1 MVRRQEALDY
11 HSKGRKG
18 KIEVIPSK
26 PTSTSRDLSLAY
38 SPGVAEPCLEIA
50 QNPDDVYQYTAKGNL
65 VGVISNGTAVLG
77 LGNIGALASKP
88 VMEGKGVLF
97 KRFADIDVF
106 DIEID
111 EEDPEKF
118 VQIVK
123 ALEPTF
129 GGINL
134 EDLKAPECFEI
145 EEKLRK
151 IMNIPIMHD
160 DQHGTAIIST
170 AALFN
175 ALEIAQK
182 DISKIKVVF
191 SGAGASAIA
200 CANMMVSTGVQ
211 LENLWLCDTKGLV
224 YVDRHDGMN
233 PYKSK
238 FAKKSNLRSLAQ
250 VIDGAD
256 VFVGCSAKGVL
267 TVDMVK
273 SMAPNPI
280 VFALANPDPEIDY
293 PIAKAARPDLIMAT
307 GRSDY
312 PNQVNNVLGFPFIF
326 RGALDVHAKEINEEM
341 KLAAAKALAALARE
355 EVPDSVSRAYGGQ
368 KFSFGPE
375 YIIPKPFDTR
385 VLLWVAPAV
394 AKAAMDSGVAR
405 NPIHD
410 FDRYREH
417 LEDLQG
423 RSKDLIRSVI
433 NRAKL
438 DPKRIIFP
446 EGDHPLILQACENL
460 IEEGICKPILIGSSD
475 LIRNKISELGL
486 DLPGIEIIDPEH
498 SEMKNAATELYL
510 ELRKHKGVGWEEAK
524 RQVMRPLVFGSLLC
538 RMSQA
543 EGLLSGLKTTYP
555 ETIKPCL
562 EVIGAREGLGRVAG
576 VYITI
581 MKDRVLFL
589 ADTTMTIQPTA
600 DQLCDT
606 AIMTA
611 DLALNRFG
619 IEPKVALLS
628 YSNFGTVN
636 NPDIEITRDA
646 VKKIHEKRPDI
657 KCDGEVQADTAL
669 SKRLLAENFPWSAL
683 QGGANILIFPNLAS
697 ANISYKLIQRLAKAE
712 IMGPITCGMARPVNV
727 LQQDSSLN
735 DVIHMAAITVVEA
748 QDRGN

>member
-368 KFSFGPE
+368 QFSFGPE

-433 NRAKL
+433 YRAKL

-460 IEEGICKPILIGSSD
+460 IEEGICKPILIGSSE
-475 LIRNKISELGL
+475 LIRNKINELGL
-486 DLPGIEIIDPEH
+486 DLPGIEIIDPKH

-543 EGLLSGLKTTYP
+543 EGLLSGLRTTYP

-562 EVIGAREGLGRVAG
+562 EVIGAREGLDRVAG

-646 VKKIHEKRPDI
+646 VRKIHEKRPDI

-669 SKRLLAENFPWSAL
+669 SKRLLVENFPWSAL

-712 IMGPITCGMARPVNV
+712 IMGPITCGMARSVNV

>member
-1 MVRRQEALDY
+1 LVRRQEALDY

-460 IEEGICKPILIGSSD
+460 IEEGICKPILIGSSE
-475 LIRNKISELGL
+475 LIRNKINELGL

-524 RQVMRPLVFGSLLC
+524 RQVIRPLVFGSLLC

-562 EVIGAREGLGRVAG
+562 EVIGVREGLGRVAG

-712 IMGPITCGMARPVNV
+712 IMGPITCGMARPVNI

>member
-475 LIRNKISELGL
+475 LIRNKINELGL

-524 RQVMRPLVFGSLLC
+524 RQVIRPLVFGSLLC

-562 EVIGAREGLGRVAG
+562 EVIGVREGLGRVAG

-636 NPDIEITRDA
+636 NPDIEIIRDA
-646 VKKIHEKRPDI
+646 IKKIHEKRPDI

-712 IMGPITCGMARPVNV
+712 IMGPITCGMARPVNI

>member
-1 MVRRQEALDY
+1 LVRRQEALDY

-175 ALEIAQK
+175 ALEITQK

-460 IEEGICKPILIGSSD
+460 IEEGICKPILIGSSE
-475 LIRNKISELGL
+475 LIRNKINELGL

-524 RQVMRPLVFGSLLC
+524 RQVIRPLVFGSLLC

-589 ADTTMTIQPTA
+589 SDTTMTIQPTA

>member
-1 MVRRQEALDY
+1 LVRRQEALDY

-460 IEEGICKPILIGSSD
+460 IEEGICKPILIGSSE
-475 LIRNKISELGL
+475 LIRNKINELGL

-524 RQVMRPLVFGSLLC
+524 RQVIRPLVFGSLLC

-562 EVIGAREGLGRVAG
+562 EVIGVREGLGRVAG

>member
-151 IMNIPIMHD
+151 TMNIPIMHD

-200 CANMMVSTGVQ
+200 CANMMVSTGVR

-233 PYKSK
+233 PYKSN

-267 TVDMVK
+267 TVDMVR

-293 PIAKAARPDLIMAT
+293 PIAKSARPDLIMAT

-438 DPKRIIFP
+438 DPKRIVFP

-636 NPDIEITRDA
+636 NPDIEIIRDA

>member
-475 LIRNKISELGL
+475 LIRNKINELGL

-524 RQVMRPLVFGSLLC
+524 RQVIRPLVFGSLLC

-562 EVIGAREGLGRVAG
+562 EVIGTREGLGRVAG

-712 IMGPITCGMARPVNV
+712 IMGPITCGMARPVNI

>member
-175 ALEIAQK
+175 ALEITQK

-460 IEEGICKPILIGSSD
+460 IEEGICKPILIGSSE
-475 LIRNKISELGL
+475 LIRNKINELGL

-524 RQVMRPLVFGSLLC
+524 RQVIRPLVFGSLLC

-646 VKKIHEKRPDI
+646 VRKIHEKRPDI

>member
-200 CANMMVSTGVQ
+200 CANMMVSTGVR

-562 EVIGAREGLGRVAG
+562 EVIGTREGLGRVAG

>member
-175 ALEIAQK
+175 ALEITQK

-460 IEEGICKPILIGSSD
+460 IEEGICKPILIGSSE
-475 LIRNKISELGL
+475 LIRNKINELGL

-524 RQVMRPLVFGSLLC
+524 RQVIRPLVFGSLLC

-562 EVIGAREGLGRVAG
+562 EVIGVREGLGRVAG

-646 VKKIHEKRPDI
+646 VRKIHEKRPDI

-712 IMGPITCGMARPVNV
+712 IMGPITCGMARPVNI

>member
-1 MVRRQEALDY
+1 LVRRQEALDY

-175 ALEIAQK
+175 ALEITQK

-460 IEEGICKPILIGSSD
+460 IEEGICKPILIGSSE
-475 LIRNKISELGL
+475 LIRNKINELGL

-524 RQVMRPLVFGSLLC
+524 RQVIRPLVFGSLLC

-562 EVIGAREGLGRVAG
+562 EVIGVREGLGRVAG

-646 VKKIHEKRPDI
+646 VRKIHEKRPDI

-712 IMGPITCGMARPVNV
+712 IMGPITCGMARPVNI

>member
-200 CANMMVSTGVQ
+200 CANMMVSTGVR

-669 SKRLLAENFPWSAL
+669 SKRLLAENFPWSVL

>member
-1 MVRRQEALDY
+1 LDY

-460 IEEGICKPILIGSSD
+460 IEEGICKPILIGSSE
-475 LIRNKISELGL
+475 LIRNKINELGL

-524 RQVMRPLVFGSLLC
+524 RQVIRPLVFGSLLC

-562 EVIGAREGLGRVAG
+562 EVIGVREGLGRVAG

-712 IMGPITCGMARPVNV
+712 IMGPITCGMARPVNI

>member
-460 IEEGICKPILIGSSD
+460 IEEGICKPILIGSSE
-475 LIRNKISELGL
+475 LIRNKINELGL

-524 RQVMRPLVFGSLLC
+524 RQVIRPLVFGSLLC

-562 EVIGAREGLGRVAG
+562 EVIGVREGLGRVAG

-636 NPDIEITRDA
+636 NPDIEIIRDA

>member
-175 ALEIAQK
+175 ALEITQK

-460 IEEGICKPILIGSSD
+460 IEEGICKPILIGSSE
-475 LIRNKISELGL
+475 LIRNKINELGL

-524 RQVMRPLVFGSLLC
+524 RQVIRPLVFGSLLC

-562 EVIGAREGLGRVAG
+562 EVIGVREGLGRVAG

-589 ADTTMTIQPTA
+589 SDTTMTIQPTA

-646 VKKIHEKRPDI
+646 VRKIHEKRPDI

>member
-175 ALEIAQK
+175 ALEITQK

-460 IEEGICKPILIGSSD
+460 IEEGICKPILIGSSE
-475 LIRNKISELGL
+475 LIRNKINELGL

-524 RQVMRPLVFGSLLC
+524 RQVIRPLVFGSLLC

-589 ADTTMTIQPTA
+589 SDTTMTIQPTA

>member
-175 ALEIAQK
+175 ALEITQK

-375 YIIPKPFDTR
+375 YIIPKPFD
-385 VLLWVAPAV
+385 
-394 AKAAMDSGVAR
+394 KS
-405 NPIHD
+405 
-410 FDRYREH
+410 
-417 LEDLQG
+417 
-423 RSKDLIRSVI
+423 
-433 NRAKL
+433 
-438 DPKRIIFP
+438 
-446 EGDHPLILQACENL
+446 
-460 IEEGICKPILIGSSD
+460 
-475 LIRNKISELGL
+475 
-486 DLPGIEIIDPEH
+486 
-498 SEMKNAATELYL
+498 
-510 ELRKHKGVGWEEAK
+510 
-524 RQVMRPLVFGSLLC
+524 
-538 RMSQA
+538 
-543 EGLLSGLKTTYP
+543 
-555 ETIKPCL
+555 
-562 EVIGAREGLGRVAG
+562 
-576 VYITI
+576 
-581 MKDRVLFL
+581 
-589 ADTTMTIQPTA
+589 
-600 DQLCDT
+600 
-606 AIMTA
+606 
-611 DLALNRFG
+611 
-619 IEPKVALLS
+619 
-628 YSNFGTVN
+628 
-636 NPDIEITRDA
+636 
-646 VKKIHEKRPDI
+646 
-657 KCDGEVQADTAL
+657 
-669 SKRLLAENFPWSAL
+669 
-683 QGGANILIFPNLAS
+683 
-697 ANISYKLIQRLAKAE
+697 
-712 IMGPITCGMARPVNV
+712 
-727 LQQDSSLN
+727 
-735 DVIHMAAITVVEA
+735 
-748 QDRGN
+748 

>member
-1 MVRRQEALDY
+1 LVRRQEALDY

-175 ALEIAQK
+175 ALEITQK

-460 IEEGICKPILIGSSD
+460 IEEGICKPILIGSSE
-475 LIRNKISELGL
+475 LIRNKINELGL

-524 RQVMRPLVFGSLLC
+524 RQVIRPLVFGSLLC

-589 ADTTMTIQPTA
+589 SDTTMTIQPTA

-646 VKKIHEKRPDI
+646 VRKIHEKRPDI

-712 IMGPITCGMARPVNV
+712 IMGPITCGMARPVNI

>member
-175 ALEIAQK
+175 ALEITQK

-460 IEEGICKPILIGSSD
+460 IEEGICKPILIGSSE
-475 LIRNKISELGL
+475 LIRNKINELGL

-524 RQVMRPLVFGSLLC
+524 RQVIRPLVFGSLLC

-562 EVIGAREGLGRVAG
+562 EVIGVREGLGRVAG

>member
-1 MVRRQEALDY
+1 LVRRQEALDY

-460 IEEGICKPILIGSSD
+460 IEEGICKPILIGSSE
-475 LIRNKISELGL
+475 LIRNKINELGL

-524 RQVMRPLVFGSLLC
+524 RQVIRPLVFGSLLC

-562 EVIGAREGLGRVAG
+562 EVIGVREGLGRVAG

-589 ADTTMTIQPTA
+589 SDTTMTIQPTA

>member
-175 ALEIAQK
+175 ALEITQK

-460 IEEGICKPILIGSSD
+460 IEEGICKPILIGSSE
-475 LIRNKISELGL
+475 LIRNKINELGL

-524 RQVMRPLVFGSLLC
+524 RQVIRPLVFGSLLC

-562 EVIGAREGLGRVAG
+562 EVIGVREGLGRVAG

-646 VKKIHEKRPDI
+646 VRKIHEKRPDI

>member
-175 ALEIAQK
+175 ALEITQK

-460 IEEGICKPILIGSSD
+460 IEEGICKPILIGSSE
-475 LIRNKISELGL
+475 LIRNKINELGL

-524 RQVMRPLVFGSLLC
+524 RQVIRPLVFGSLLC

-589 ADTTMTIQPTA
+589 SDTTMTIQPTA

-646 VKKIHEKRPDI
+646 VRKIHEKRPDI

>member
-200 CANMMVSTGVQ
+200 CANMMVSTGVR

-293 PIAKAARPDLIMAT
+293 PSAKAARPDLIMAT

-460 IEEGICKPILIGSSD
+460 IDEGICKPILIGSSD

-562 EVIGAREGLGRVAG
+562 EVIGTREGLGRVAG

>member
-200 CANMMVSTGVQ
+200 CANMMVSTGVR

-293 PIAKAARPDLIMAT
+293 PSAKAARPDLIMAT

-735 DVIHMAAITVVEA
+735 DVIHMAAITVAEA

>member
-175 ALEIAQK
+175 ALEITQK

-524 RQVMRPLVFGSLLC
+524 RQVIRPLVFGSLLC

-589 ADTTMTIQPTA
+589 SDTTMTIQPTA

-646 VKKIHEKRPDI
+646 VRKIHEKRPDI

>member
-562 EVIGAREGLGRVAG
+562 EVIGTREGLGRVAG

-636 NPDIEITRDA
+636 NPDIEIIRDA

-712 IMGPITCGMARPVNV
+712 IMGPITCGMARPVNI

>member
-175 ALEIAQK
+175 ALEITQK

-460 IEEGICKPILIGSSD
+460 IEEGICKPILIGSSE
-475 LIRNKISELGL
+475 LIRNKINELGL

-524 RQVMRPLVFGSLLC
+524 RQVIRPLVFGSLLC

-589 ADTTMTIQPTA
+589 SDTTMTIQPTA

-646 VKKIHEKRPDI
+646 VRKIHEKRPDI

-712 IMGPITCGMARPVNV
+712 IMGPITCGMARPVNI

>member
-1 MVRRQEALDY
+1 LVRRQEALDY

-175 ALEIAQK
+175 ALEITQK

-460 IEEGICKPILIGSSD
+460 IEEGICKPILIGSSE
-475 LIRNKISELGL
+475 LIRNKINELGL

-524 RQVMRPLVFGSLLC
+524 RQVIRPLVFGSLLC

-589 ADTTMTIQPTA
+589 SDTTMTIQPTA

-646 VKKIHEKRPDI
+646 VRKIHEKRPDI

>member
-460 IEEGICKPILIGSSD
+460 IEEGICKPILIGSSE
-475 LIRNKISELGL
+475 LIRNKINELGL

-524 RQVMRPLVFGSLLC
+524 RQVIRPLVFGSLLC

-562 EVIGAREGLGRVAG
+562 EVIGVREGLGRVAG

-636 NPDIEITRDA
+636 NHDIEITRDA

-712 IMGPITCGMARPVNV
+712 IMGPITCGMARPVNI

>member
-460 IEEGICKPILIGSSD
+460 IEEGICKPILIGSSE
-475 LIRNKISELGL
+475 LIRNKINELGL

-524 RQVMRPLVFGSLLC
+524 RQVIRPLVFGSLLC

-562 EVIGAREGLGRVAG
+562 EVIGVREGLGRVAG

>member
-1 MVRRQEALDY
+1 LVRRQEALDY

-175 ALEIAQK
+175 ALEITQK

-460 IEEGICKPILIGSSD
+460 IEEGICKPILIGSSE
-475 LIRNKISELGL
+475 LIRNKINELGL

-524 RQVMRPLVFGSLLC
+524 RQVIRPLVFGSLLC

-589 ADTTMTIQPTA
+589 SDTTMTIQPTA

-712 IMGPITCGMARPVNV
+712 IMGPITCGMARPVNI

>member
-460 IEEGICKPILIGSSD
+460 IEEGICKPILIGSSE
-475 LIRNKISELGL
+475 LIRNKINELGL

-524 RQVMRPLVFGSLLC
+524 RQVIRPLVFGSLLC

-562 EVIGAREGLGRVAG
+562 EVIGVREGLGRVAG

-646 VKKIHEKRPDI
+646 VRKIHEKRPDI

-712 IMGPITCGMARPVNV
+712 IMGPITCGMARPVNI

>member
-200 CANMMVSTGVQ
+200 CANMMVSTGVR

-280 VFALANPDPEIDY
+280 VFALANPDPELDY

-307 GRSDY
+307 GRSD
-312 PNQVNNVLGFPFIF
+312 
-326 RGALDVHAKEINEEM
+326 
-341 KLAAAKALAALARE
+341 
-355 EVPDSVSRAYGGQ
+355 YGGQ

-562 EVIGAREGLGRVAG
+562 EVIGTREGLGRVAG

>member
-1 MVRRQEALDY
+1 LVRRQEALDY

-410 FDRYREH
+410 FDHYREH

-460 IEEGICKPILIGSSD
+460 IEEGICKPILIGSSE
-475 LIRNKISELGL
+475 LIRNKINELGL

-524 RQVMRPLVFGSLLC
+524 RQVIRPLVFGSLLC

-589 ADTTMTIQPTA
+589 SDTTMTIQPTA

-646 VKKIHEKRPDI
+646 VRKIHEKRPDI

>member
-151 IMNIPIMHD
+151 TMNIPIMHD

-200 CANMMVSTGVQ
+200 CANMMVSTGVR

-233 PYKSK
+233 PYKSN

-293 PIAKAARPDLIMAT
+293 PIAKSARPDLIMAT

-438 DPKRIIFP
+438 DPKRIVFP

-498 SEMKNAATELYL
+498 SEMKNTATELYL

-636 NPDIEITRDA
+636 NPDIEIIRDA

>member
-88 VMEGKGVLF
+88 VMEGQGVLF

-200 CANMMVSTGVQ
+200 CANMMVSTGVR

-562 EVIGAREGLGRVAG
+562 EVIGTREGLGRVAG